1 MTSNETTVAEQTTIP
16 DADIIR
22 IVQAYYAAI
31 DSGDP
36 DQVANA
42 YLPAPFTVLKFNAD
56 DPIVTV
62 DAIREFT
69 AGFFQVADI
78 EHSMVDIWTNPLM
91 GNVVPVDLTPTG
103 SDVATV
109 TVVSTA
115 LPIFTVG
122 SARTRLALPA
132 TSIFTIDVQTHKL
145 VSAHNMFDIA
155 KVYAAVGS

>member
-1 MTSNETTVAEQTTIP
+1 MTSNETTVADQATIP
-16 DADIIR
+16 DADIVKV
-22 IVQAYYAAI
+22 VQAYYTAV
-31 DSGDP
+31 DSGDV

-42 YLPAPFTVLKFNAD
+42 YLAAPFTVLKFNAD

-62 DAIREFT
+62 DAIREFS
-69 AGFFQVADI
+69 ARFFQVADI
-78 EHSMVDIWTNPLM
+78 EHSMVDVWANPLM
-91 GNVVPVDLTPTG
+91 GNVVPVDLTPPDSALT
-103 SDVATV
+103 TV

-115 LPIFTVG
+115 LPTFTVG